1 MAATA
6 PLIDNFLSKGPCG
19 MQTSGFL
26 FWKEKFP
33 SCIGLLHQSG
43 NFFFFLFVEG
53 TERDDK
59 TCSDLGCL
67 GIIINND
74 LLS

>member
-1 MAATA
+1 MECR
-6 PLIDNFLSKGPCG
+6 PQVSCFGRKSFLPVLVCYIKVEIC
-19 MQTSGFL
+19 
-26 FWKEKFP
+26 
-33 SCIGLLHQSG
+33 
-43 NFFFFLFVEG
+43 FFFLFVEG

-67 GIIINND
+67 GTIINND